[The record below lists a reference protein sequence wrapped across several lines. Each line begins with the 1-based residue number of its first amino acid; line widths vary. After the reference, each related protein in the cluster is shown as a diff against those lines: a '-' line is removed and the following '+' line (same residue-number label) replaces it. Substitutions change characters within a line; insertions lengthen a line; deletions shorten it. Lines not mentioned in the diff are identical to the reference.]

1 MICRQGDVVDDE
13 AELTYLK
20 LKLRIIEIQTLPY
33 VPQKDQ
39 DGLAAG
45 IERWKLDWA
54 DVDKRY
60 RKRRSKRERVMGR
73 DEHSRSASREIQ
85 GVNTM

>member
-1 MICRQGDVVDDE
+1 MDDE

-33 VPQKDQ
+33 VPKNDQ

-60 RKRRSKRERVMGR
+60 RKRRWKRERAMGR
-73 DEHSRSASREIQ
+73 DEHGRSVSGEIQ